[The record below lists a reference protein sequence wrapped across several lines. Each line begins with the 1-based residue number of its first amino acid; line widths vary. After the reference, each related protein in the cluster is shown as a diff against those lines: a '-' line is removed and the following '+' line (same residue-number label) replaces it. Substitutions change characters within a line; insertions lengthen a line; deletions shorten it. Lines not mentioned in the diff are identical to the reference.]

1 MLQKIL
7 IHSHCSWTSGP
18 TSLALHAPQARIV
31 REDGE
36 WIWCGYGDSPDQGGV
51 TVPQEVLD
59 RVAEGRPGK
68 LEVEGEGYWIKPSG
82 PRRS

>member
-1 MLQKIL
+1 MKTQYDDIGYDIL
-7 IHSHCSWTSGP
+7 
-18 TSLALHAPQARIV
+18 RE
-31 REDGE
+31 EDGE

-59 RVAEGRPGK
+59 RIAEGRPGK